1 MRTRVRKTAMLVLA
15 VSGMLGCQA
24 QARPKDFGKQWVR
37 SHPFTTMGLSL
48 VEKAFDGKTYKDGN
62 FSLSLVWK
70 PRKGIFEHT
79 EDSGLPWHF
88 NVRRPQDGPTDEL
101 KERLRKLHDT
111 YRGCQGWLVWDEPKR
126 PEMFTAAPTLQWLR
140 EEYPETLVYSNAYPK
155 GVELDRAYGGE
166 APPGWSYQDYLQC
179 FIDIMQVDVLMFDL
193 YPFKEDGGTS
203 NFFPC
208 LEDTRQVAL
217 QANIP
222 YWAFIQSYADERRKS
237 RMPSESDVRMQAFAH
252 LTYGFTGIAYFTYDD
267 AQGPG
272 IVDMSGKPR
281 PIYYDVQR
289 LNNEI
294 GNIGQ
299 ALRFLTSSDVRFVA
313 ANGNKTPAGPAAW
326 RPEAGGGLIR
336 AIEVQDKKAADWKN
350 LLIGYFRDDADRP
363 YVMITNLWHDAETSA
378 AKRKVAVR
386 IVFDQSVE
394 SVARLSRETGAVEQL
409 ALEGHTLTLTLP
421 GGTGDL
427 LRLNGVEFAGM

>member
-1 MRTRVRKTAMLVLA
+1 MRNRTQKIAMVVLMTM
-15 VSGMLGCQA
+15 GMWGCQA

-48 VEKAFDGKTYKDGN
+48 VEKAFDGQTYQQAN
-62 FSLSLVWK
+62 FSTALVWK

-79 EDSGLPWHF
+79 QKVGLPWHY
-88 NVRRPQDGPTDEL
+88 NTRRPKEGPTEEV
-101 KERLRKLHDT
+101 KEKLRNLHDS

-126 PEMFTAAPTLQWLR
+126 TEMFTAAPTLQWLR
-140 EEYPETLVYSNAYPK
+140 EEYPETLVYSNAYPI
-155 GVELDRAYGGE
+155 GVAMDRAYGGE
-166 APPGWSYQDYLQC
+166 APAGWSYRDYLQC

-193 YPFKEDGGTS
+193 YPYGEDGGTS
-203 NFFPC
+203 NFLPC

-217 QANIP
+217 KANVP

-272 IVDMSGKPR
+272 MVDMSAKPR
-281 PIYYDVQR
+281 PIYYYVQR

-294 GNIGQ
+294 ANVGQ
-299 ALRFLTSSDVRFVA
+299 ALRFLTSTDVRYLA
-313 ANGNKTPAGPAAW
+313 ANGNKVPDGLSPW
-326 RPEAGGGLIR
+326 EPEAGDGVIR
-336 AIEVQDKKAADWKN
+336 SIEVQDNKAADWKD
-350 LLIGYFRDDADRP
+350 LLVGYFRDDSGLP
-363 YVMITNLWHDAETSA
+363 YVMITNLWHDKDTSA
-378 AKRKVAVR
+378 AKRQVAIRV
-386 IVFDQSVE
+386 VFDKSIKRVT
-394 SVARLSRETGAVEQL
+394 RLSRETGAVESL
-409 ALEGHTLTLTLP
+409 ALKDNTLTLTLP

-427 LRLNGVEFAGM
+427 LRLNGVEFPGL